1 MRMLTINSTD
11 ITQIGGINSSIKK
24 VAEELVKRGHEC
36 YVLNINPRNL
46 PGEESIN
53 GVHVIRV
60 KSPVSKQL
68 YWFSPAMARFINR
81 NLGKSLRPDI
91 VHIHE
96 YRSLLTLE
104 AAYLLKTKR
113 SPFVFSP
120 HYDHLGYNTFT
131 GKHLMNL
138 YKPFGSATFD
148 WAERIIVNSEYTEG
162 ILGMDFNIR
171 PEKIEVIPHGVDSL
185 ESLKDKAGKT
195 ENTSISLLYVG
206 VLTEKKCVHYIIQA
220 LGELKKRGRQAHL
233 TIIGEGDL
241 EHQLKKLAKTLV
253 VEDSISWCQPLFGE
267 ELRRNFAEADVFLL
281 LSRDE
286 SYGLVVAEALAAGT
300 PCIVTKTTAL
310 TEFLT
315 EPGCFGVSYP
325 PDPSEVADL
334 IVKIH
339 YSDIQVGPFSYKI
352 RTWDKV
358 AIDYEKIY
366 KRVIRQGLAKS
377 SRNDSQHNSAT

>member
-1 MRMLTINSTD
+1 MRILTINSTD

-46 PGEESIN
+46 SSKENIN
-53 GVHVIRV
+53 GVNVIRV
-60 KSPVSKQL
+60 KSPISKHL
-68 YWFSPAMARFINR
+68 YWFSPSIARFLRR
-81 NLGKSLRPDI
+81 NLAESLSPDI

-104 AAYLLKTKR
+104 AAYVLRSKR

-120 HYDHLGYNTFT
+120 HYDRLGYNTFA

-148 WAERIIVNSEYTEG
+148 WAERIIVQSEYTKG
-162 ILGMDFNIR
+162 ILLTDLNIP
-171 PEKIEVIPHGVDSL
+171 PEKIEMIPHGVDSL
-185 ESLKDKAGKT
+185 KTAKDRTRKT
-195 ENTSISLLYVG
+195 EDSPVSLLYVG
-206 VLTEKKCVHYIIQA
+206 VLIRKKCVHYVIQT
-220 LGELKKRGRQAHL
+220 LSELKRHGRQVRL
-233 TIIGEGDL
+233 TIIGEGEL
-241 EHQLKKLAKTLV
+241 EHELKKLANTLD

-267 ELRRNFAEADVFLL
+267 ELHRKYAEADIFLL

-315 EPGCFGVSYP
+315 EPGCFGVGYP
-325 PDPSEVADL
+325 PHPEEVADL
-334 IVKIH
+334 IIKIH
-339 YSDIQVGPFSYKI
+339 DNEITLGPFSHKI

-358 AIDYEKIY
+358 AIDYEKMY
-366 KRVIRQGLAKS
+366 ERVIRQGLAKS
-377 SRNDSQHNSAT
+377 S